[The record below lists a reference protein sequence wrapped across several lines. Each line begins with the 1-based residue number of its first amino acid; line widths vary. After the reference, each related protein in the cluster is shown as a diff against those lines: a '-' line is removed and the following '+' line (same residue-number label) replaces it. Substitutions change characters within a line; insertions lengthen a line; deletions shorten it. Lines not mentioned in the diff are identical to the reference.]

1 MEEDTAVGPNTQEAE
16 RKESSSEHELFPS
29 ANSEEDAATQSTDTA
44 ETTVHSIDYCVKP
57 FQLCGAWKAFS
68 KCITRGC
75 KWSTDGS
82 CILTNSDDCTLRLFN
97 LPSSLYQQP
106 IDWGGV
112 EEMVPVLQC
121 TESGLIYDYAWFPGM
136 SSADPATCCFAS
148 TSAGNPVHLWDAYT
162 AELRCS
168 YRPYNH
174 MDEPVSA
181 HSIAFDD
188 LGEKLYCG
196 FNKMVR
202 VFDVHRPGRCFQ
214 ERPTNVK
221 RMGQPGIISCFAFS
235 PEGLYAAGSYC
246 KTVAVYDKSDGTM
259 QFILAGHHGGVTHLA
274 FSPDGQRLYSG
285 GRKDAEILCWDLR
298 NLGKVLYCMKRVVT
312 THQRMYF
319 DLSRCGNYLVT
330 GNSNGIVTVW
340 DLRVEPLELE
350 DSEPLKKPGLFFKA
364 HDDCVN
370 GVSLHPSLPIYAT
383 TSGQRRFPEL
393 CEDDNSDSFF
403 ALEDNV
409 KMDSSLRLWWIDDR
423 PKQA

>member
-1 MEEDTAVGPNTQEAE
+1 
-16 RKESSSEHELFPS
+16 
-29 ANSEEDAATQSTDTA
+29 
-44 ETTVHSIDYCVKP
+44 
-57 FQLCGAWKAFS
+57 
-68 KCITRGC
+68 
-75 KWSTDGS
+75 
-82 CILTNSDDCTLRLFN
+82 
-97 LPSSLYQQP
+97 
-106 IDWGGV
+106 
-112 EEMVPVLQC
+112 MVPVLQC

-136 SSADPATCCFAS
+136 SSADPATCWYVSLLA
-148 TSAGNPVHLWDAYT
+148 AH
-162 AELRCS
+162 
-168 YRPYNH
+168 
-174 MDEPVSA
+174 DEPVSA

-221 RMGQPGIISCFAFS
+221 KMGQPGIISCFAFS

-285 GRKDAEILCWDLR
+285 GRKATHCDRLPALLQDAGDPVLWDLR

-393 CEDDNSDSFF
+393 CEDDNSDSLFT
-403 ALEDNV
+403 LEDNV